1 MFRFSVLLV
10 YIFFFVWSLLDN
22 SKYNNVLSDSPKHA
36 IKVH

>member
-1 MFRFSVLLV
+1 MFHFSLLLV
-10 YIFFFVWSLLDN
+10 YIFFSAWSLLDN